1 MTPHVIRISVD
12 DDFGSNSNS
21 YASSLHQQYNI
32 NPIPQMPNGIK
43 SISGS
48 EVVVDERI
56 LKGRN
61 SWSVVSSLMSRNF
74 SLRDSTQEE
83 FQEHM
88 KRFGTFRI
96 EENSCDEFT
105 LHFDNDNAYD
115 LKLAR
120 FIDNDSRG
128 KGFNTMDIWYQNNPI
143 NYFFL
148 KDVNGYTSID
158 IGTFSKS
165 YYVYSESD
173 WWTFMD
179 CLQKGLSIQ
188 EVRELKINQILN
200 DSPSEYA
207 NLVRQLHFRNEY
219 GRNSNSFL
227 SSVYGFYEKNGFI
240 TERQAKAVMREIW

>member
-12 DDFGSNSNS
+12 DDFYKSNPI
-21 YASSLHQQYNI
+21 YTSSLHQQYGQ
-32 NPIPQMPNGIK
+32 NPILTMPNGIK

-48 EVVVDERI
+48 EAVVDEKI

-61 SWSVVSSLMSRNF
+61 SWTVVSSLMSRNF
-74 SLRDSTQEE
+74 SLRSSTQEE

-96 EENSCDEFT
+96 EENSRDEFT

-128 KGFNTMDIWYQNNPI
+128 KDFNTMDIWYQNNPI